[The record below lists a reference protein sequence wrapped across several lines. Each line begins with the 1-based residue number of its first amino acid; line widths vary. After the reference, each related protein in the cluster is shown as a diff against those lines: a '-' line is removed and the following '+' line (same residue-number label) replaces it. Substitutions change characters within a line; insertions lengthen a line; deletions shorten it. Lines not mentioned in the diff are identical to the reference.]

1 MGLDPLGSAVL
12 LIVFTVDLVLHFL
25 NHGLDQVALPLLIQP
40 LTVLLLKPVE
50 LRRILFVF
58 FPSLGNFL
66 MLLSHILIIR
76 IQVGLVVVVGI
87 LMA

>member
-1 MGLDPLGSAVL
+1 
-12 LIVFTVDLVLHFL
+12 
-25 NHGLDQVALPLLIQP
+25 
-40 LTVLLLKPVE
+40 LKPVE